1 MSDERV
7 SSYNVSEMPIG
18 VDSEVERLRQQ
29 LMMTWEKEAR
39 DLRWW
44 GLTDDMS
51 VLELGSGPGF
61 VTEQLA
67 RLVLGGKVT
76 GVEYDALLI
85 DKAQDYLRGNAA
97 GTWEIVQGNV
107 MSMDFPDNTFDFAYG
122 RYLFQHLPDPVGAV
136 GEVLRVLKP
145 GGKLVIAD
153 VDDQLNIFDPPASDE
168 IKAVDERVNKAMQQD
183 QASKGGNRLVG
194 RSLLRILEQGGFES
208 LDIEAIL
215 AHSRLVDLSQVVPM
229 PTPEQLQPLVE
240 SGIITEAEVGLII
253 SEAEAFEA
261 ADHVIIIPLLL
272 ACGQKP
278 QTG

>member
-1 MSDERV
+1 
-7 SSYNVSEMPIG
+7 MPIG